1 MAEKERPWS
10 PPQVIWR
17 ALIAIVVW
25 SGVGFSWSGYG
36 FNWVTED
43 SAGQM
48 SATAVMERLATIG
61 VAQPRS
67 APDAGAAIRQLAELS
82 SWKQRDFIDTARWAT
97 MPGSESA
104 QSGVAE
110 LCATKLRQT

>member
-1 MAEKERPWS
+1 MAEKERSWS
-10 PPQVIWR
+10 PPQIIWS

-36 FNWVTED
+36 FNWMTEGN
-43 SAGQM
+43 AERM
-48 SATAVMERLATIG
+48 SATAVMESLATIC
-61 VAQPRS
+61 VAQARS
-67 APDAGAAIRQLAELS
+67 APDAEETLKQLAELS
-82 SWKQRDFIDTARWAT
+82 RWKQRDFIDTARWAT

-110 LCATKLRQT
+110 LCATKLRKT